1 MGVKGYKVFEPDWTC
16 RGFQYEVG
24 KTYKHEGDIELCKAG
39 FHFCQKIADCFCYY
53 SFDSKNKIA
62 EVEATGLIKTE
73 GNKTV
78 TNEIRIVR
86 EISWIEMLTMANM
99 GKDCVGVYNTN
110 DFNTGNGNTGRY
122 NIGDYNTGSR
132 NIGNCNAGCGNTGTR
147 NTGDFNTGDGN
158 TGDWNTGNFNT
169 GSWNKTDFSSGFFN
183 TKAQPIYAFNK
194 ELNISR
200 DEFCNCEGL
209 KVLSMNFGRIWLR
222 QTNDMTDEEKQ
233 AHPEYKAKGGY
244 FKTVDF
250 KTVCKMVW
258 NELID
263 DDKQAVMEI
272 PNFDAEI
279 FKEITGIDV
288 NEGEN

>member
-1 MGVKGYKVFEPDWTC
+1 MGVKGYKVFEPNWTC

-24 KTYKHEGDIELCKAG
+24 KTYKHEGDIEICKAG

-62 EVEATGLIKTE
+62 EVEAIGLIKTD

-78 TNEIRIVR
+78 TNKIRIVR
-86 EISWIEMLTMANM
+86 EISWNEMLTMANM
-99 GKDCVGVYNTN
+99 GKDCVGIYNTN
-110 DFNTGNGNTGRY
+110 DFNTGNGNAGRY

-132 NIGNCNAGCGNTGTR
+132 NIGNCNAGYGNAGTR

-158 TGDWNTGNFNT
+158 TGDWNTGDFNT

-209 KVLSMNFGRIWLR
+209 KVLSMNCGRILLR
-222 QTNDMTDEEKQ
+222 HDMTDEEKQ

-244 FKTVDF
+244 FKPVDF
-250 KTVCKMVW
+250 ETTYKMMW
-258 NELID
+258 DRLNDEE
-263 DDKQAVMEI
+263 KQAVMEI
-272 PNFDAEI
+272 PNFDAEV